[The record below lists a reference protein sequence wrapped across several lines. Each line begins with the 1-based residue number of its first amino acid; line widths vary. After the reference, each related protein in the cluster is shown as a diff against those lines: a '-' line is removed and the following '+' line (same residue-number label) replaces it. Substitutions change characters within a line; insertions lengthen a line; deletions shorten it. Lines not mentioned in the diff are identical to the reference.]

1 MALVMAPDA
10 NTIQSLMHKVL
21 VDWKCCVAH
30 IMRKSLPHRQPLE
43 QLLAAKQ
50 RKQQKKL
57 RSEQWRF
64 EMAMDG

>member
-1 MALVMAPDA
+1 MALVMALGV

-43 QLLAAKQ
+43 QLLAAKL

-64 EMAMDG
+64 EMAMAG